1 MVVLPCRPLPPRTY
15 LHTNWDATPPPA
27 TPRCRVG
34 GLASASGPLA
44 FLPVDHG
51 LGAHNGLH
59 PMEVISPGRANGP
72 LWKGSDACGVSRRP
86 RPATASRPG
95 PARLVIRFCTGA
107 QVEPPKG
114 SVPVA
119 GLILRRVTYV
129 DVR

>member
-1 MVVLPCRPLPPRTY
+1 MVVLPCWPLPPRTY
-15 LHTNWDATPPPA
+15 LHTNRDATPPPA

-34 GLASASGPLA
+34 GVAPASGPLA

-72 LWKGSDACGVSRRP
+72 LGKARTPAGSHVASARNCL
-86 RPATASRPG
+86 PAGTRSPCHPILCRGASR
-95 PARLVIRFCTGA
+95 T
-107 QVEPPKG
+107 PKG
-114 SVPVA
+114 SVPLA
-119 GLILRRVTYV
+119 GLILRRVPYV